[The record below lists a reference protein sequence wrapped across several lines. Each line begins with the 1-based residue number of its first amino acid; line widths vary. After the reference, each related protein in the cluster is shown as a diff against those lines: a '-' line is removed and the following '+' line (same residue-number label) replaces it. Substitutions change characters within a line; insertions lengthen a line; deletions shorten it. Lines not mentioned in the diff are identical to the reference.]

1 MEIVGVLSVLVK
13 NYANEKTVVVV
24 LIIHLLQAKNV
35 NFGVNQMIKLQEPF
49 QKTRIKNLNLFVPNV
64 KIFLKHLLII
74 LNSWCPFCVNKTEKK
89 LYDFL
94 TKIFLGYTIISQF
107 KAEWCKN
114 KTYLPFDFCIVEL
127 KLIIELDD
135 RQHFEQVKNWDNPD
149 SSLERDIF
157 KMSCALSEGY
167 RIIRIFQEDVW
178 REDEEWIFSQL
189 NPLINENFQIVYIST
204 IQNLYKKHYNLMKEQ
219 VILKF
224 VD

>member
-1 MEIVGVLSVLVK
+1 M
-13 NYANEKTVVVV
+13 
-24 LIIHLLQAKNV
+24 
-35 NFGVNQMIKLQEPF
+35 
-49 QKTRIKNLNLFVPNV
+49 
-64 KIFLKHLLII
+64 
-74 LNSWCPFCVNKTEKK
+74 
-89 LYDFL
+89 
-94 TKIFLGYTIISQF
+94 
-107 KAEWCKN
+107 
-114 KTYLPFDFCIVEL
+114 